1 MSQNHFPE
9 IKTERLSLRRL
20 KQSDWEMISY
30 LRSDRVVNKFV
41 KRPNADTKEKALEFI
56 SKINTGI
63 DERNLYY
70 WVITEMNSD
79 QMIGSI
85 CLWNLPIDQTTAEVG
100 YDLSPKFQGKG
111 IMNESLQCILEFGFK
126 ILNLDLI
133 EAYTHKKNKNSKKL
147 LERNRFKLVVNK
159 RDEDNQDNIIYEVKK
174 PAANNGNR
182 CTKL

>member
-9 IKTERLSLRRL
+9 IKTERLLLRRL

-30 LRSDRVVNKFV
+30 LRSDKEVNKFV
-41 KRPNADTKEKALEFI
+41 KRPKAKTKEKALEFI

-85 CLWNLPIDQTTAEVG
+85 CLWNFSTDQNTAEVG
-100 YDLSPKFQGKG
+100 YDLSPKYQGKG
-111 IMNESLQCILEFGFK
+111 IMNESLQSILEFGFN

-133 EAYTHKKNKNSKKL
+133 EAYTHKKHKSSKKL
-147 LERNRFKLVVNK
+147 LERNRFKLVLNK
-159 RDEDNQDNIIYEVKK
+159 RDKDNQDNIIYEVKK
-174 PAANNGNR
+174 PKTNHTQNR
-182 CTKL
+182 